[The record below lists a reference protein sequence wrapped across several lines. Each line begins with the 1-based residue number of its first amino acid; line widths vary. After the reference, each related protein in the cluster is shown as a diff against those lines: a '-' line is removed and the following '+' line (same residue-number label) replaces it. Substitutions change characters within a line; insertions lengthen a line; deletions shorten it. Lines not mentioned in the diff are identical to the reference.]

1 MPVDY
6 AGIMRITVGDTN
18 YDAACGYED
27 TGLYDSGIDRRLGKE
42 LCGTD
47 MAGVRKLLCTAGG
60 GRARKPVPYIG
71 RNKPDTAKSRRRG
84 SRSGEYTWPCSSCMR
99 RTLASGEP

>member
-71 RNKPDTAKSRRRG
+71 RNKPDTAKLKRAD
-84 SRSGEYTWPCSSCMR
+84 GEEVDQENIPGRVLRACV
-99 RTLASGEP
+99 GH